1 MRTAVPRE
9 SARHGRVASARV
21 SARDSALRAAARLQ
35 LGEARVDLGELA
47 EVVELVEL
55 RVEARGG
62 QFRLTAN
69 DGLFT
74 ADLVFEAADL
84 ARRVEDVDR
93 LHGVLHLA
101 LRIGRLRA
109 CDEFGALVLELD
121 QLLLH
126 AVEARLQLVD
136 DLGLRGDLR
145 LGGLR
150 LVLGRDLAAEGDLR
164 EVVELVG
171 VRRVTACTELIALA
185 ARREGLLAP
194 LARGFD
200 VFAVIVFEQAQVADG
215 LGDRGFGVGD
225 RVREVAH
232 DLVQH
237 QLGVFGLVD
246 EAVDVGSQQL
256 RDPSEDGLLC
266 HGRSFRGDRRSSES
280 VEMWMRGGT
289 FTDRYG
295 RLVDRYRSRA
305 PARQVRQNRPPL
317 PRRERVPEPPKLPGE
332 RPPPP
337 KPPLL
342 PPPPPNPPKPPPPPP
357 PPRTELIRM
366 PPSTAPPRSPPPPP
380 LGIPP
385 PNMPPLPKPLTS
397 CWASDMAWPASCSA
411 RWAAARAWGGSDTA
425 VASASTTSRPASAR
439 RVRASAPIA
448 PRRAT
453 R

>member
-1 MRTAVPRE
+1 MAPCE
-9 SARHGRVASARV
+9 LPPAFSSARRASTSV
-21 SARDSALRAAARLQ
+21 SSPRSSSSLNCASRLEAASSAWPRTTR
-35 LGEARVDLGELA
+35 
-47 EVVELVEL
+47 
-55 RVEARGG
+55 
-62 QFRLTAN
+62 
-69 DGLFT
+69 LFT

-93 LHGVLHLA
+93 LHGVLHLS
-101 LRIGRLRA
+101 LRVGRLRA
-109 CDEFGALVLELD
+109 GDELGALVLELD

-171 VRRVTACTELIALA
+171 VCRIAGCTELIALA

-215 LGDRGFGVGD
+215 LGDRGLGVGD

-237 QLGVFGLVD
+237 QLGVLGLVD

-280 VEMWMRGGT
+280 VEMWMRVGT
-289 FTDRYG
+289 FSDRFG
-295 RLVDRYRSRA
+295 RPVDPLPLAGASRA
-305 PARQVRQNRPPL
+305 CASESASAPASRARSGAAEAAGRTAAAAEATASAAASSETAEAAAAPAAAEYRIDEDAAEHGSEEVTAPAAARRRAAESAAEAAPAAEPADVLLGERERGARQLFGPL
-317 PRRERVPEPPKLPGE
+317 GGRERAGGIGRARSPRL
-332 RPPPP
+332 RRAID
-337 KPPLL
+337 
-342 PPPPPNPPKPPPPPP
+342 P
-357 PPRTELIRM
+357 PPR
-366 PPSTAPPRSPPPPP
+366 
-380 LGIPP
+380 
-385 PNMPPLPKPLTS
+385 
-397 CWASDMAWPASCSA
+397 
-411 RWAAARAWGGSDTA
+411 AAC
-425 VASASTTSRPASAR
+425 
-439 RVRASAPIA
+439 A
-448 PRRAT
+448 PRRRRLRAGPRGSPQPPAPALARPRAT
-453 R
+453 G